1 MVPLHL
7 QIMRD
12 ITGTAEVAGS
22 GDNPVIMEWPKVIAK
37 QFPEMKAYCE
47 LYTGDDIA
55 WCGLTVGY
63 VMAAAGVRPIFGPT
77 DTDKFLWAEAWEQFG
92 IAVNTPV
99 LGDVIVL
106 DRHVTMFDGFDGND
120 YVKGR
125 GGNQSDQ
132 VKVSSYAKSAV
143 RSYRRPPPPTAP
155 PALPAIPV
163 GGRTQ
168 RPTLEVGSQGSDVA
182 LVQTCLKALPID
194 GDFGSI
200 TEKAVKKFQGQ
211 EHLEVD
217 GVVGPDTWAALE
229 RVYNLPPPLPS
240 LPGRPLPPALEP
252 VVIEKIIAIAQRSSI
267 ATYSWDDRGE
277 APDGYTNGM
286 AVAFAYVYRKLR
298 LADSAALEMAKAE
311 TQDVDVDALARFA
324 SQFREAGMDNS
335 VSGTNTLRHLF
346 VLLMGLGMRE
356 SSGEHCCGRDQSA
369 DNTDAMTCEAGLFQ
383 MSWNMETCSDEMEK
397 LMDAYDVSPAPEQC
411 HLDIFREGVSCSSD
425 DWKCYGSGEG
435 YDYQELAKS
444 CPQFAVE
451 TTAVGLRNRCLHWGP
466 IKRYEVELR
475 PEADQMFRAV
485 QALMDAVPTR
495 EFGV

>member
-22 GDNPVIMEWPKVIAK
+22 GDNPAIMQWPEVIAK
-37 QFPEMKAYCE
+37 QFPEMKSYCA

-92 IAVNTPV
+92 IAVNTPM

-106 DRHVTMFDGFDGND
+106 DRHVTMFDGFDGD

-132 VKVSSYAKSAV
+132 VKVSNYAKSAV

-155 PALPAIPV
+155 PALPAIPI

-168 RPTLEVGSQGSDVA
+168 RPTLEMGDQGSDVVV
-182 LVQTCLKALPID
+182 VQTCLKALPID

-229 RVYNLPPPLPS
+229 RVYNLPPPLPP
-240 LPGRPLPPALEP
+240 LPARPLPPPLDGAT
-252 VVIEKIIAIAQRSSI
+252 IGRITAIAQKSRI
-267 ATYSWDDRGE
+267 ARYSWRDRGT
-277 APDGYTNGM
+277 APIGYINGM
-286 AVAFAYVYRKLR
+286 AVAFAYVYEKL
-298 LADSAALEMAKAE
+298 LANDSAAREMAKAN
-311 TQDVDVDALARFA
+311 THDGDVDALEWYAEV
-324 SQFREAGMDNS
+324 FRSLSMVNDRPGI
-335 VSGTNTLRHLF
+335 VTLRHLF
-346 VLLMGLGMRE
+346 VLLLGLGMRE
-356 SSGEHCCGRDQSA
+356 SSGQYCCGRDQSA
-369 DNTDAMTCEAGLFQ
+369 DNTDAMTCEAGMFQ
-383 MSWNMETCSDEMEK
+383 TSWNASGCSDEMDK
-397 LMDAYDVSPAPEQC
+397 LLKSYNVVPALAQC
-411 HLDIFREGVSCSSD
+411 HLQIFREDVACSESN
-425 DWKCYGSGEG
+425 WQCYGSGEG
-435 YDYQELAKS
+435 YDYQRLAKR
-444 CPQFAVE
+444 CPQFAAE
-451 TTAVGLRNRCLHWGP
+451 TTAIGLRNLRQHWGP
-466 IKRYEVELR
+466 INRYEAEVR
-475 PEADQMFRAV
+475 SEADEMFRAV
-485 QALMDAVPTR
+485 QALM
-495 EFGV
+495 E